1 MDINDLR
8 IAVTLASLVLF
19 LVLMV
24 HTWSRRRAAEHADAA
39 LLPFMGGD
47 EAPRQAPADPA
58 DLAKSNRME
67 GEVT

>member
-8 IAVTLASLVLF
+8 IAVTLVSLVLF
-19 LVLMV
+19 LALMV

-47 EAPRQAPADPA
+47 DAPVQAPADT
-58 DLAKSNRME
+58 AKSNRME
-67 GEVT
+67 GEVA

>member
-8 IAVTLASLVLF
+8 IAVTLISLLLF
-19 LVLMV
+19 IVLML

-47 EAPRQAPADPA
+47 DAPVQTPAQN
-58 DLAKSNRME
+58 NRE
-67 GEVT
+67 QGASL